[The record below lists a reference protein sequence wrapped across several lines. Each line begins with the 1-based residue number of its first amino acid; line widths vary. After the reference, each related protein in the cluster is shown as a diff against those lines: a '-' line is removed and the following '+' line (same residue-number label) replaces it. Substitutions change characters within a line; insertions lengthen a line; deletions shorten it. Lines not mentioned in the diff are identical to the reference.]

1 MKVLKSIKID
11 SKGFTLVEIIV
22 TLVAAGILGV
32 IFIQFMGT
40 ALNSSWNAVEI
51 VRDESNGEGLMERII
66 ADYVAD
72 INSDEVGKG
81 PDNVLGNI
89 VGAYDGKTID
99 GITITTQY
107 IVFDAGGN
115 EVILG
120 PPPATSENLK
130 FVLQAPSQVAPA
142 IRLRYP
148 LTTILT
154 KSRSTANDQ
163 IVIY

>member
-1 MKVLKSIKID
+1 MKYLRSMKIG

-22 TLVAAGILGV
+22 TIVVAGILGV
-32 IFIQFMGT
+32 IFMHLMGT
-40 ALNSSWNAVEI
+40 ALNASWNSVEI
-51 VRDESNGEGLMERII
+51 VRDESNGEGVMERII
-66 ADYVAD
+66 AEYVAD
-72 INSDEVGKG
+72 INSD
-81 PDNVLGNI
+81 PDNALGNI
-89 VGAYDGKTID
+89 VTNYNGQTID

-115 EVILG
+115 EG
-120 PPPATSENLK
+120 PGGSDNLK
-130 FVLQAPSQVAPA
+130 VVLQAPSQVAPA

-154 KSRSTANDQ
+154 KSRTTNDDP

>member
-1 MKVLKSIKID
+1 MKHLRSMEND

-22 TLVAAGILGV
+22 TIVAAGILGA
-32 IFIQFMGT
+32 IFVQLMGT

-72 INSDEVGKG
+72 INNDDDLSKG
-81 PDNVLGNI
+81 PDNALGN
-89 VGAYDGKTID
+89 VVTNYNGQTID

-107 IVFDAGGN
+107 IIFDTGGN
-115 EVILG
+115 EVSSAL
-120 PPPATSENLK
+120 SENLK
-130 FVLQAPSQVAPA
+130 VVLQAPAQAAPA
-142 IRLRYP
+142 IRFRYP

-154 KSRSTANDQ
+154 KSRTENENQ
-163 IVIY
+163 KVIY

>member
-1 MKVLKSIKID
+1 MNHLKFIKMN

-22 TLVAAGILGV
+22 TIVAAGILGA
-32 IFIQFMGT
+32 IFVHLMGT
-40 ALNSSWNAVEI
+40 ALNASWNAVEI
-51 VRDESNGEGLMERII
+51 VRDESNGEGVLERII

-72 INSDEVGKG
+72 INND
-81 PDNVLGNI
+81 PDNALGN
-89 VGAYDGKTID
+89 VVTNFNGQTID

-115 EVILG
+115 EVSSGL
-120 PPPATSENLK
+120 SDNLK
-130 FVLQAPSQVAPA
+130 VVLQAPIQVLPA

-148 LTTILT
+148 MTTILT
-154 KSRSTANDQ
+154 KSRTTNNDQ

>member
-115 EVILG
+115 EVPSAL
-120 PPPATSENLK
+120 SDNLK
-130 FVLQAPSQVAPA
+130 VVLQAPSQVAPA
-142 IRLRYP
+142 IRFRYP

-154 KSRSTANDQ
+154 KSRTTNDQ